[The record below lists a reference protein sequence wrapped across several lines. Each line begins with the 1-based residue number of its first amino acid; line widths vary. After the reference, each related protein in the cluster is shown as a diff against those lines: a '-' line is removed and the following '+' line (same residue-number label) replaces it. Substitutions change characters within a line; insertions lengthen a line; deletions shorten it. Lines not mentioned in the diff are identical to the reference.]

1 MSIVIKSGMADRY
14 SRRSILRGALGGTAL
29 GVGLPLLD
37 CFLSDS
43 GQALASGAPI
53 PLRFGTWFWSMGH
66 TPDHAVHADSSKLAF
81 LEECQA
87 LTPYIPQLNYFG
99 QFNSPLD
106 GRPNHVHH
114 TGWVS
119 CRTGTA
125 PQLPGDIP
133 APTLDV
139 LVSDAIGSATRFK
152 SIDMTCTG
160 NPRDSFTARSTHS
173 RNVGEV
179 SPLALYAR
187 LFGAGGTANGGAA
200 KADPDLM
207 LQQSVLS
214 GIGADRK
221 RFERKLGASD
231 RARLDEYFTSIRQ
244 LENQLAIQQQ
254 GTVETAACVRPAAPP
269 DGPIGLELPTA
280 QANHEAMSRLLV
292 IALACNQ
299 TRVFNMAFNNALSS
313 LRRPG
318 TAYTHHTLTHE
329 EAVDKVR
336 GYQPEAF
343 WFNCRVQEALAG
355 FIDKFLKV
363 KEGAGTLLDN
373 TLIFA
378 HAETS
383 YAKLHAVDNIPV
395 FMIGRAGGRVKTG
408 KHIVGHGDPISRVG
422 LTAMQ
427 IMGLPIEK
435 WGSGSLQ
442 TSKTISEILV

>member
-1 MSIVIKSGMADRY
+1 MSILIKKPLT
-14 SRRSILRGALGGTAL
+14 RRAVLRGAMNGAGVVVAL
-29 GVGLPLLD
+29 PFLD
-37 CFLSDS
+37 CFLSES
-43 GQALASGAPI
+43 GQALASGAPL
-53 PLRFGTWFWSMGH
+53 PVRFGTWFWSMGH
-66 TPDHAVHADSSKLAF
+66 TPGHAVNPDPSKLAF
-81 LEECQA
+81 LEECRS
-87 LTPYIPQLNYFG
+87 LTPYVSHINYFG

-125 PQLPGDIP
+125 PIAGGDIP

-139 LVSDAIGSATRFK
+139 LVSDAIGGSTRFK

-160 NPRDSFTARSTHS
+160 NPRDTFTARNTNS
-173 RNVGEV
+173 RNAGEV
-179 SPLALYAR
+179 SPVELYKR
-187 LFGAGGTANGGAA
+187 LFGVSGDANGTTAA
-200 KADPDLM
+200 GVDPNLR

-214 GIGADRK
+214 GIGEERQ
-221 RFERKLGASD
+221 RFERRIGAAD

-244 LENQLAIQQQ
+244 IENQLAVEQH
-254 GTVETAACVRPAAPP
+254 GTVAGAACLKPTAPK
-269 DGPIGLELPTA
+269 DGPIGLEIPVA
-280 QANHEAMSRLLV
+280 QANHDAMSRLLV
-292 IALACNQ
+292 MALACNQ

-329 EAVDKVR
+329 EAVDKTL

-343 WFNCRVQEALAG
+343 WFNCRVMEALAG
-355 FIDKFLKV
+355 FIDKFAKV
-363 KEGAGTLLDN
+363 NEGSGTLLDN

-395 FMIGRAGGRVKTG
+395 LMIGKAGGRLKMG
-408 KHIVGHGDPISRVG
+408 RHIQGHGDPISRVG

-427 IMGLPIEK
+427 VMGLPVDK
-435 WGSGSLQ
+435 WGTGSLQ

>member
-1 MSIVIKSGMADRY
+1 MSILIRTSTRVT
-14 SRRSILRGALGGTAL
+14 RRSVLRGAMGGASIGVAL
-29 GVGLPLLD
+29 PFLD

-53 PLRFGTWFWSMGH
+53 PVRFGTWFWSMGH
-66 TPDHAVHADSSKLAF
+66 TPNHAVDADSSRLAF

-87 LTPYIPQLNYFG
+87 LTPYIPYINYFG

-139 LVSDAIGSATRFK
+139 LVSDAIGNGTRFK

-160 NPRDSFTARSTHS
+160 NPRDSFTARNTHS
-173 RNVGEV
+173 RNAGEV
-179 SPLALYAR
+179 SPVALYAR
-187 LFGAGGTANGGAA
+187 LFGSRGATQAAAGSA
-200 KADPDLM
+200 ADPELM

-214 GIGADRK
+214 GISEDRR
-221 RFERKLGASD
+221 RFEKRLGAAD

-244 LENQLAIQQQ
+244 LENQLAVQQQ
-254 GTVETAACVRPAAPP
+254 APEQRAACVRPAAPK
-269 DGPIGLELPTA
+269 DGPIGLELPVA
-280 QANHEAMSRLLV
+280 QANHDAMSRLLV
-292 IALACNQ
+292 VALACNQ

-343 WFNCRVQEALAG
+343 WFNCRVMEALAG
-355 FIDKFLKV
+355 FIDKFSKV
-363 KEGAGTLLDN
+363 REGSGTLLDN
-373 TLIFA
+373 SLIFA

-395 FMIGRAGGRVKTG
+395 LMIGRAGGRVKTG
-408 KHIVGHGDPISRVG
+408 RHIVGHGDPISRVG

-427 IMGLPIEK
+427 VMGLPIEK
-435 WGSGSLQ
+435 WGTGSLQ
-442 TSKTISEILV
+442 TSKTVADILV

>member
-1 MSIVIKSGMADRY
+1 MSILIKKRV
-14 SRRSILRGALGGTAL
+14 SRRTVLRGAMHGGTL
-29 GVGLPLLD
+29 GVALPLLD

-43 GQALASGAPI
+43 GQALASGG
-53 PLRFGTWFWSMGH
+53 PLPVRFGTWFWSMGH
-66 TPDHAVHADSSKLAF
+66 TPNQAVHPDASKLAF
-81 LEECQA
+81 LEECKS
-87 LTPYIPQLNYFG
+87 LTPHAAHINYFG

-125 PQLPGDIP
+125 PVAPGDIP

-139 LVSDAIGSATRFK
+139 LVSDAIGSGTRFK

-160 NPRDSFTARSTHS
+160 NPRDSFTARNTYT
-173 RNVGEV
+173 RNAGEV
-179 SPLALYAR
+179 SPVALYAR
-187 LFGAGGTANGGAA
+187 LFGATTDANSAA
-200 KADPDLM
+200 TRLDPDLM

-214 GIGADRK
+214 GIGEERQ
-221 RFERKLGASD
+221 RFERRLGAAD

-244 LENQLAIQQQ
+244 LENQLAVQQQ
-254 GTVETAACVRPAAPP
+254 GTTAGAACVRPTAPK
-269 DGPIGLELPTA
+269 DGPVGLEIPVA
-280 QANHEAMSRLLV
+280 QANHDAMSRLLV
-292 IALACNQ
+292 MALACNQ

-329 EAVDKVR
+329 EAVDKTL

-343 WFNCRVQEALAG
+343 WFNCRVMESLAG
-355 FIDKFLKV
+355 FIDKFAKV

-395 FMIGRAGGRVKTG
+395 MMIGKAGGRLKTG
-408 KHIVGHGDPISRVG
+408 HHIVGHGDPISRVG
-422 LTAMQ
+422 LTALQ
-427 IMGLPIEK
+427 VMGLPVEK
-435 WGSGSLQ
+435 WGTGSLQ
-442 TSKTISEILV
+442 TSKTITEVLV

>member
-1 MSIVIKSGMADRY
+1 MSIVIRKPVT
-14 SRRSILRGALGGTAL
+14 RRSVLRGALHGTSL
-29 GVGLPLLD
+29 GVALPFLD

-43 GQALASGAPI
+43 GTALAAGGPM

-66 TPDHAVHADSSKLAF
+66 TPGYAVGPDASQLTF
-81 LEECQA
+81 LEECRA
-87 LTPYIPQLNYFG
+87 LTPYTQHINYFG

-125 PQLPGDIP
+125 PIAPGDIP
-133 APTLDV
+133 GPTLDV
-139 LVSDAIGSATRFK
+139 LVADAIGGGTRFR

-173 RNVGEV
+173 RNAGEV
-179 SPLALYAR
+179 SPLALYTR
-187 LFGAGGTANGGAA
+187 LFGAAPAANSVA

-214 GIGADRK
+214 GISDDRK
-221 RFERKLGASD
+221 RFEKRLGAAD

-244 LENQLAIQQQ
+244 LENQLMVQQQ
-254 GTVETAACVRPAAPP
+254 SQATTAACVRPATPK
-269 DGPIGLELPTA
+269 DGPVGLELPVA
-280 QANHEAMSRLLV
+280 QANHDAMSQLLV
-292 IALACNQ
+292 MALACNQ

-343 WFNCRVQEALAG
+343 WFNCRVMEALAG
-355 FIDKFLKV
+355 FIDKFTKV
-363 KEGAGTLLDN
+363 REGDGTLLDN

-395 FMIGRAGGRVKTG
+395 MTIGRAGGRLKTG
-408 KHIVGHGDPISRVG
+408 KHVVGHGDPITRVG

-427 IMGLPIEK
+427 VMGLPMEK
-435 WGSGSLQ
+435 WGTGSLQ
-442 TSKTISEILV
+442 TSKSVSEILA

>member
-1 MSIVIKSGMADRY
+1 MSFLIKKPVT
-14 SRRSILRGALGGTAL
+14 RRAVLRGAMGGTTL
-29 GVGLPLLD
+29 GVALPFLD
-37 CFLSDS
+37 CFLSDG
-43 GQALASGAPI
+43 GQALASGAPL
-53 PLRFGTWFWSMGH
+53 PVRFGTWFWSMGH
-66 TPDHAVHADSSKLAF
+66 TPNHAIHPDATKLAF

-87 LTPYIPQLNYFG
+87 LTPYTQHINYFG

-119 CRTGTA
+119 CRTATA
-125 PQLPGDIP
+125 PIAPGDIP
-133 APTLDV
+133 APTIDV
-139 LVSDAIGSATRFK
+139 LVSDAIGGSTRFK

-160 NPRDSFTARSTHS
+160 NPRDSFTARNTHS
-173 RNVGEV
+173 RNAGEV
-179 SPLALYAR
+179 SPLALYTR
-187 LFGAGGTANGGAA
+187 LFGAGGDANSAVA

-214 GIGADRK
+214 GIGEERQ
-221 RFERKLGASD
+221 RFVRRLGTAD

-244 LENQLAIQQQ
+244 LENQLAVQQR
-254 GTVETAACVRPAAPP
+254 GTPAGAACVRPAAPK
-269 DGPIGLELPTA
+269 DGPVGLEIPVA
-280 QANHEAMSRLLV
+280 QANHDAMSQLLV
-292 IALACNQ
+292 MALACNQ

-329 EAVDKVR
+329 EAVDQKL

-343 WFNCRVQEALAG
+343 WFNCRVMEALAG
-355 FIDKFLKV
+355 FIDKFTRV
-363 KEGAGTLLDN
+363 KEGPGTLLDN

-395 FMIGRAGGRVKTG
+395 MMIGKAGGRLKTG
-408 KHIVGHGDPISRVG
+408 HHVVGHGDPISRIG

-427 IMGLPIEK
+427 VMGLPVEK
-435 WGSGSLQ
+435 WGTGSQQ
-442 TSKTISEILV
+442 TSKTITEILV

>member
-1 MSIVIKSGMADRY
+1 MSILIKKPY
-14 SRRSILRGALGGTAL
+14 SRRDVLRGVVGGVPVA
-29 GVGLPLLD
+29 VALPLLD
-37 CFLSDS
+37 FFLTDS
-43 GQALASGAPI
+43 GEALASGAPL
-53 PLRFGTWFWSMGH
+53 PVRFGTWFWSMGH
-66 TPDHAVHADSSKLAF
+66 TPGHAVAERADKLEF

-87 LTPYIPQLNYFG
+87 LTRHVQHLNYFG

-114 TGWVS
+114 SGWVTT
-119 CRTGTA
+119 RTATA
-125 PQLPGDIP
+125 PILPGDIP
-133 APTLDV
+133 EPTIDV
-139 LVSDAIGSATRFK
+139 LVADAIGGRTRFR

-173 RNVGEV
+173 KNAGEV
-179 SPLALYAR
+179 SPAALYTR
-187 LFGAGGTANGGAA
+187 LFGPGY
-200 KADPDLM
+200 ADPNAAEFKPDTDLM

-214 GIGADRK
+214 GISEQRQ
-221 RFERKLGASD
+221 RFEKRLGAAD
-231 RARLDEYFTSIRQ
+231 KARLDEYFTSVRQ
-244 LENQLAIQQQ
+244 LENQLVLEQQKP
-254 GTVETAACVRPAAPP
+254 VSADACHLPQKPA
-269 DGPIGLELPTA
+269 DGPVGLEIPVA
-280 QANHEAMSRLLV
+280 QANHDAMAKILV
-292 IALACNQ
+292 MALACDQ

-329 EAVDKVR
+329 EAVDQTR

-343 WFNCRVQEALAG
+343 WFNCRVMESLAV
-355 FIDKFLKV
+355 FVDEFAKV
-363 KEGAGTLLDN
+363 REGKGTLLDN

-395 FMIGRAGGRVKTG
+395 FMIGRAGGRLKTG

-427 IMGLPIEK
+427 VMGLPVEK
-435 WGSGSLQ
+435 WGTGSLQ
-442 TSKTISEILV
+442 TAKTITEVLV